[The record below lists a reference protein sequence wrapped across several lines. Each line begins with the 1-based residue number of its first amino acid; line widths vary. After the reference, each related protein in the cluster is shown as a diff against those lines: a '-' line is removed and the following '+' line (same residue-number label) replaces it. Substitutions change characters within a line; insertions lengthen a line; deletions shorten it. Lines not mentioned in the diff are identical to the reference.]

1 MVKMETLF
9 SSVYSG
15 KTVLVT
21 GHTGF
26 KGSWLVLWLQLLG
39 ARVIGYALSPHTEP
53 SLFQLSNAQEGITH
67 IVGDTRDLS
76 KLREVCQTY
85 KPDFVFHLA
94 AQSLVRYSY
103 EHPVETY
110 ETNVMGTIHLFEA
123 IRATPS
129 VRVCINVT
137 SDKCYE
143 NREWEYSYRENDP
156 MGGYDPYSSSKGCA
170 ELITAAYRRSFF
182 KTGDSHGVRL
192 ASVRAGNVIGGG
204 DWARDRLIPDCVRS
218 LTAKSP
224 VIVRNPEAVR
234 PWQYVLEP
242 LSGYLWLGACLWTTP
257 GTFEGSWNFGPHT
270 AGNVSVRQIVNQVV
284 AIWGEGE
291 WKHVCQEQSRAP
303 HEART
308 LTLDITKSSSVLGWE
323 PITSVSQA
331 VTETIGWYLEQ
342 HRQRTLDVKA
352 ATLDRINRFVQAAI
366 SKNAVWTAKAHESL

>member
-9 SSVYSG
+9 SGVYSG

-26 KGSWLVLWLQLLG
+26 KGSWLILWLQLLG
-39 ARVIGYALSPHTEP
+39 ARVIGYALPPHTEP

-67 IVGDTRDLS
+67 IIGDTRDLS
-76 KLREVCQTY
+76 KVREMCQTY

-129 VRVCINVT
+129 VRVCVNVT

-182 KTGDSHGVRL
+182 NIGNSPSVRV

-218 LTAKSP
+218 LAAKSP

-242 LSGYLWLGACLWTTP
+242 LSGYLWLGACLWNTP
-257 GTFEGSWNFGPHT
+257 STFEGSWNFGPHT

-284 AIWGEGE
+284 AMWGEGE
-291 WKHVCQEQSRAP
+291 WKHVCQEQSQEP

-331 VTETIGWYLEQ
+331 MTETIGWYLEQ

-366 SKNAVWTAKAHESL
+366 LNNAVWTAKAHESL

>member
-1 MVKMETLF
+1 MVTMETLF
-9 SSVYSG
+9 SGVYSG

-39 ARVIGYALSPHTEP
+39 ARVIGYALTPHTEP
-53 SLFQLSNAQEGITH
+53 SLFQLSNAQEGMTH
-67 IVGDTRDLS
+67 IVGDTRDVS

-110 ETNVMGTIHLFEA
+110 ETNVMGTIHLLEA

-129 VRVCINVT
+129 VRVCVNVT

-224 VIVRNPEAVR
+224 VIVRNPDAVR

-270 AGNVSVRQIVNQVV
+270 AGNVSVRRIVNQVV

-342 HRQRTLDVKA
+342 YRQRTLDVKA

>member
-9 SSVYSG
+9 SGVYSG

-26 KGSWLVLWLQLLG
+26 KGSWLILWLQLLG
-39 ARVIGYALSPHTEP
+39 ARVIGYALPPHTEP

-67 IVGDTRDLS
+67 IIGDTRDLS
-76 KLREVCQTY
+76 KVREVCQTY

-129 VRVCINVT
+129 VRVCVNVT

-182 KTGDSHGVRL
+182 NIGNSPPVRL

-218 LTAKSP
+218 LAAKSP

-242 LSGYLWLGACLWTTP
+242 LSGYLWLGACLWNTP
-257 GTFEGSWNFGPHT
+257 STFEGSWNFGPHT

-284 AIWGEGE
+284 AMWGEGE
-291 WKHVCQEQSRAP
+291 WKHVCQEQSQEP

-331 VTETIGWYLEQ
+331 MTETIGWYLEQ

>member
-9 SSVYSG
+9 SGVYSG

-26 KGSWLVLWLQLLG
+26 KGSWLILWLQLLG
-39 ARVIGYALSPHTEP
+39 ARVIGYALPPHTEP

-67 IVGDTRDLS
+67 IIGDTRDLS
-76 KLREVCQTY
+76 KVREMCQTY

-129 VRVCINVT
+129 VRVCVNVT

-224 VIVRNPEAVR
+224 VIVRNPDAVR

-242 LSGYLWLGACLWTTP
+242 LSGYLWLGACLWNTP
-257 GTFEGSWNFGPHT
+257 DMFEGSWNFGPHT

-284 AIWGEGE
+284 AMWGEGE
-291 WKHVCQEQSRAP
+291 WKHVCQEQSQEP

-331 VTETIGWYLEQ
+331 MTETIGWYLEQ

>member
-1 MVKMETLF
+1 MVTMETLF
-9 SSVYSG
+9 SGVYSG

-26 KGSWLVLWLQLLG
+26 KGSWLVLWLKLLG
-39 ARVIGYALSPHTEP
+39 ARVIGYALPPHTEP
-53 SLFQLSNAQEGITH
+53 SLFHLTHAQEGITH
-67 IVGDTRDLS
+67 IIGDIRDLS

-85 KPDFVFHLA
+85 QPDFVFHMA

-110 ETNVMGTIHLFEA
+110 ATNVMGTIHLLEA

-182 KTGDSHGVRL
+182 KIAGSHSVRL
-192 ASVRAGNVIGGG
+192 ASVRASNVIGGG

-218 LTAKSP
+218 LAAKDA
-224 VIVRNPEAVR
+224 VIVRNPDAVR

-242 LSGYLWLGACLWTTP
+242 LSGYLWLGASLWNKP
-257 GTFEGSWNFGPHT
+257 GTFEGSWNFGPQP

-284 AIWGEGE
+284 AMWGEGE
-291 WKHVCQEQSRAP
+291 WKHVRQDQALEP

-308 LTLDITKSSSVLGWE
+308 LTLDITKASTVLGWE

-331 VTETIGWYLEQ
+331 ITETIGWYLEH
-342 HRQRTLDVKA
+342 HRNRALDVRV
-352 ATLDRINRFVQAAI
+352 ATLDRINHFVQAAMA
-366 SKNAVWTAKAHESL
+366 KNAIWTAKADGSL

>member
-9 SSVYSG
+9 SGVYSG

-26 KGSWLVLWLQLLG
+26 KGSWLILWLQLLG
-39 ARVIGYALSPHTEP
+39 ARVIGYALPPHTEP

-67 IVGDTRDLS
+67 IIGDTRDLS
-76 KLREVCQTY
+76 KVREMCQTY

-129 VRVCINVT
+129 VRVCVNVT

-182 KTGDSHGVRL
+182 NIGNSPPVRL

-218 LTAKSP
+218 LAAKSP

-242 LSGYLWLGACLWTTP
+242 LSGYLWLGACLWNTP
-257 GTFEGSWNFGPHT
+257 STFEGSWNFGPHT

-284 AIWGEGE
+284 AMWGEGE
-291 WKHVCQEQSRAP
+291 WKHVCQEQSQEP

-331 VTETIGWYLEQ
+331 MTETIGWYLEQ

>member
-9 SSVYSG
+9 SGVYSG

-26 KGSWLVLWLQLLG
+26 KGSWLILWLQLLG
-39 ARVIGYALSPHTEP
+39 ARVIGYALPPHTEP

-67 IVGDTRDLS
+67 IIGDTRDLS
-76 KLREVCQTY
+76 KVREVCQTY

-129 VRVCINVT
+129 VRVCVNVT

-182 KTGDSHGVRL
+182 NIGNSPPVRL

-218 LTAKSP
+218 LAAKSP

-242 LSGYLWLGACLWTTP
+242 LSGYLWLGACLWNTP
-257 GTFEGSWNFGPHT
+257 STFEGSWNFGPHT

-284 AIWGEGE
+284 AMWGEGE
-291 WKHVCQEQSRAP
+291 WKHVCQEQSQEP

-331 VTETIGWYLEQ
+331 MTETIGWYLEQ
-342 HRQRTLDVKA
+342 HRQRTLDVRA

-366 SKNAVWTAKAHESL
+366 SKNAMWTAKAHKSL

>member
-9 SSVYSG
+9 SGVYSG

-26 KGSWLVLWLQLLG
+26 KGSWLILWLQLLG

-67 IVGDTRDLS
+67 IIGDTRDLS
-76 KLREVCQTY
+76 KVREMCQTY

-129 VRVCINVT
+129 VRVCVNVT

-182 KTGDSHGVRL
+182 NIGNSPPVRL

-218 LTAKSP
+218 LAAKSP

-242 LSGYLWLGACLWTTP
+242 LSGYLWLGACLWNTP
-257 GTFEGSWNFGPHT
+257 STFEGSWNFGPHT

-284 AIWGEGE
+284 AMWGEGE
-291 WKHVCQEQSRAP
+291 WKHVCQEQSQEP

-331 VTETIGWYLEQ
+331 MTETIGWYLEQ

>member
-9 SSVYSG
+9 SGVYSG

-26 KGSWLVLWLQLLG
+26 KGSWLILWLQLLG
-39 ARVIGYALSPHTEP
+39 ARVIGYALPPHTEP

-67 IVGDTRDLS
+67 IIGDTRDLS
-76 KLREVCQTY
+76 KVREVCQTY

-129 VRVCINVT
+129 VRVCVNVT

-182 KTGDSHGVRL
+182 NIGNSPPVRL

-218 LTAKSP
+218 LAAKSP

-242 LSGYLWLGACLWTTP
+242 LSGYLWLGACLWNTP
-257 GTFEGSWNFGPHT
+257 STFEGSWNFGPHT

-284 AIWGEGE
+284 AMWGEGE
-291 WKHVCQEQSRAP
+291 WKHVCQEQSQEP

-331 VTETIGWYLEQ
+331 MTETIGWYLEQ
-342 HRQRTLDVKA
+342 HRHRTLDVKA
-352 ATLDRINRFVQAAI
+352 ATIDRINRFVQAAI
-366 SKNAVWTAKAHESL
+366 SKNAMWTAKAHKSL

>member
-9 SSVYSG
+9 SGVYSG

-26 KGSWLVLWLQLLG
+26 KGSWLILWLQLLG

-67 IVGDTRDLS
+67 IIGDTRDLS
-76 KLREVCQTY
+76 KVREMCQTY

-129 VRVCINVT
+129 VRVCVNVT

-182 KTGDSHGVRL
+182 NIGNSPPVRL

-218 LTAKSP
+218 LAAKSP

-242 LSGYLWLGACLWTTP
+242 LSGYLWLGACLWNTP
-257 GTFEGSWNFGPHT
+257 STFEGSWNFGPHT

-284 AIWGEGE
+284 AMWGEGE
-291 WKHVCQEQSRAP
+291 WKHVCQEQSQEP

-331 VTETIGWYLEQ
+331 TTETIGWYLEQ
-342 HRQRTLDVKA
+342 HRHRTLDVKA

-366 SKNAVWTAKAHESL
+366 SKNAMWTAKAHKSL

>member
-9 SSVYSG
+9 SGIYSG

-26 KGSWLVLWLQLLG
+26 KGSWLILWLQLLG
-39 ARVIGYALSPHTEP
+39 ARVIGYALPPHTEP

-67 IVGDTRDLS
+67 IIGDTRDLS
-76 KLREVCQTY
+76 KVREMCQTY

-129 VRVCINVT
+129 VRVCVNVT

-182 KTGDSHGVRL
+182 NIGNSPPVRL

-218 LTAKSP
+218 LAAKSP

-242 LSGYLWLGACLWTTP
+242 LSGYLWLGACLWNTP
-257 GTFEGSWNFGPHT
+257 STFEGSWNFGPHT

-284 AIWGEGE
+284 AMWGEGE
-291 WKHVCQEQSRAP
+291 WKHVCQEQSQEP

-331 VTETIGWYLEQ
+331 MTETIGWYLEQ

>member
-9 SSVYSG
+9 SGVYSG

-26 KGSWLVLWLQLLG
+26 KGSWLILWLQLLG
-39 ARVIGYALSPHTEP
+39 ARVIGYALPPHTEP

-67 IVGDTRDLS
+67 IIGDTRDLS
-76 KLREVCQTY
+76 KVREVCQTY

-129 VRVCINVT
+129 VRVCVNVT

-182 KTGDSHGVRL
+182 NIGNSPSVRV

-218 LTAKSP
+218 LAAKSP

-242 LSGYLWLGACLWTTP
+242 LSGYLWLGACLWNTP
-257 GTFEGSWNFGPHT
+257 STFEGSWNFGPHT

-284 AIWGEGE
+284 AMWGEGE
-291 WKHVCQEQSRAP
+291 WKHVCQEQSQEP

-331 VTETIGWYLEQ
+331 MTETIGWYLEQ
-342 HRQRTLDVKA
+342 HRHCTLDVKA

-366 SKNAVWTAKAHESL
+366 SKNAMWTAKAHKSL

>member
-9 SSVYSG
+9 SGVYSG

-26 KGSWLVLWLQLLG
+26 KGSWLILWLQLLG
-39 ARVIGYALSPHTEP
+39 ARVIGYALPPHTEP

-67 IVGDTRDLS
+67 IIGDTRDLS
-76 KLREVCQTY
+76 KVREVCQTY

-129 VRVCINVT
+129 VRVCVNVT

-182 KTGDSHGVRL
+182 NIGNSPPVRL

-218 LTAKSP
+218 LAAKSP

-242 LSGYLWLGACLWTTP
+242 LSGYLWLGACLWNTP

-284 AIWGEGE
+284 AMWGEGE
-291 WKHVCQEQSRAP
+291 WKHVCQEQSQEP

-331 VTETIGWYLEQ
+331 MTETIGWYLEQ
-342 HRQRTLDVKA
+342 HRLRTLDVKA
-352 ATLDRINRFVQAAI
+352 ATLDRINQFVQAAI

>member
-9 SSVYSG
+9 SGVYSG

-26 KGSWLVLWLQLLG
+26 KGSWLILWLQLLG

-67 IVGDTRDLS
+67 IIGDTRDLS
-76 KLREVCQTY
+76 KVREVCQTY

-129 VRVCINVT
+129 VRVCVNVT

-182 KTGDSHGVRL
+182 NIGNSPPVRL

-218 LTAKSP
+218 LAAKSP

-242 LSGYLWLGACLWTTP
+242 LSGYLWLGACLWNTP
-257 GTFEGSWNFGPHT
+257 STFEGSWNFGPHT

-284 AIWGEGE
+284 AMWGEGE
-291 WKHVCQEQSRAP
+291 WKHVCQEQSQEP

-331 VTETIGWYLEQ
+331 MTETIGWYLEQ

>member
-1 MVKMETLF
+1 MVTMETLF
-9 SSVYSG
+9 SGVYSG

-39 ARVIGYALSPHTEP
+39 ARVIGYALPPHTEP
-53 SLFQLSNAQEGITH
+53 SLFHLTNAQEGMTH
-67 IVGDTRDLS
+67 IIGDIGDLS
-76 KLREVCQTY
+76 TLREVCQTY
-85 KPDFVFHLA
+85 QPDFVFHMA

-110 ETNVMGTIHLFEA
+110 ATNVMGTIHLLEA

-182 KTGDSHGVRL
+182 KIADSHSVRL

-204 DWARDRLIPDCVRS
+204 DWARDRLIPDSVRS
-218 LTAKSP
+218 LAAKDA
-224 VIVRNPEAVR
+224 VIVRNPDAVR

-242 LSGYLWLGACLWTTP
+242 LSGYLWLGASLWNKP
-257 GTFEGSWNFGPHT
+257 GTFEGSWNFGPHP

-284 AIWGEGE
+284 AMWGEGE
-291 WKHVCQEQSRAP
+291 WKHVRQDQALEP

-308 LTLDITKSSSVLGWE
+308 LTLDITKVGTLLGWE

-331 VTETIGWYLEQ
+331 ITETIGWYLEH
-342 HRQRTLDVKA
+342 HRNRALDVKV
-352 ATLDRINRFVQAAI
+352 ATLDRINHFVQAAMA
-366 SKNAVWTAKAHESL
+366 KNAVWTDKADGSL

>member
-1 MVKMETLF
+1 MVTMETLF
-9 SSVYSG
+9 SGVYSG

-26 KGSWLVLWLQLLG
+26 KGSWLILWLQLLG

-53 SLFQLSNAQEGITH
+53 SLFQLCNAQEGITH
-67 IVGDTRDLS
+67 IIGDIRDSS
-76 KLREVCQTY
+76 KVREVCQTY

-129 VRVCINVT
+129 VRVCVNVT

-143 NREWEYSYRENDP
+143 NPEWEYSYRENDP

-182 KTGDSHGVRL
+182 NIGDSASVRL

-204 DWARDRLIPDCVRS
+204 DWARDRLIPDCVRA

-224 VIVRNPEAVR
+224 VIVRNPDAVR

-242 LSGYLWLGACLWTTP
+242 LSGYLWLGACLWNTP
-257 GTFEGSWNFGPHT
+257 DMFEGSWNFGPHT
-270 AGNVSVRQIVNQVV
+270 AGNVSVRQIVNQIVSL
-284 AIWGEGE
+284 WGEGE
-291 WKHVCQEQSRAP
+291 WKHICQEQSREP

-308 LTLDITKSSSVLGWE
+308 LTLDITKSSRMLGWE

-331 VTETIGWYLEQ
+331 MTETIGWYLEQ

-352 ATLDRINRFVQAAI
+352 ATFDRINRFVQAAI

>member
-1 MVKMETLF
+1 MVTMETLF
-9 SSVYSG
+9 SGVYSG

-26 KGSWLVLWLQLLG
+26 KGSWLILWLQLLG

-53 SLFQLSNAQEGITH
+53 SLFQLCKAQEDITH
-67 IVGDTRDLS
+67 IVGDIRDSS
-76 KLREVCQTY
+76 KVREVCQTY

-182 KTGDSHGVRL
+182 KIGDSHGVRL

-224 VIVRNPEAVR
+224 VIVRNPDAVR

-242 LSGYLWLGACLWTTP
+242 LSGYLWLGACLWNTA

-270 AGNVSVRQIVNQVV
+270 AGNVSVRQLVNQAV
-284 AIWGEGE
+284 AMWGEGE
-291 WKHVCQEQSRAP
+291 WKHVYQEQSQQP

-308 LTLDITKSSSVLGWE
+308 LTLDITKSSRMLGWE

-331 VTETIGWYLEQ
+331 MTETIGWYLEQ

-352 ATLDRINRFVQAAI
+352 ATLDRINRFVQTAI
-366 SKNAVWTAKAHESL
+366 SNNAVWTAKAHESL

>member
-9 SSVYSG
+9 SGVYSG

-26 KGSWLVLWLQLLG
+26 KGSWLILWLQLLG

-53 SLFQLSNAQEGITH
+53 SLFQLSTAQEGITH
-67 IVGDTRDLS
+67 IVGDIRDSS
-76 KLREVCQTY
+76 KVREVCQTY

-103 EHPVETY
+103 EHPIETY

-331 VTETIGWYLEQ
+331 MTETIGWYLEQ

>member
-1 MVKMETLF
+1 MVTMETLF
-9 SSVYSG
+9 SGIYSG

-39 ARVIGYALSPHTEP
+39 ARVIGYALPPHTQP
-53 SLFQLSNAQEGITH
+53 SLFHLTDAQEGITH
-67 IVGDTRDLS
+67 IIGDVRDLS

-85 KPDFVFHLA
+85 QPDFVFHLA

-110 ETNVMGTIHLFEA
+110 ATNMMGTIHLLEA

-129 VRVCINVT
+129 VRVCVNVT

-182 KTGDSHGVRL
+182 KIVDSHSVRL

-218 LTAKSP
+218 LAAKEA
-224 VIVRNPEAVR
+224 IIIRNPDAVR

-242 LSGYLWLGACLWTTP
+242 LSGYLWLGAFLWNKP

-284 AIWGEGE
+284 AMWGEGK
-291 WKHVCQEQSRAP
+291 WKHVSQDQSLEP

-308 LTLDITKSSSVLGWE
+308 LTLDITKASTLLGWE

-331 VTETIGWYLEQ
+331 ITETIGWYLDQ
-342 HRQRTLDVKA
+342 HRNRALDVKA
-352 ATLDRINRFVQAAI
+352 ATLDRINHFVQAAMA
-366 SKNAVWTAKAHESL
+366 KNAVWTAKAHGFL

>member
-9 SSVYSG
+9 SGVYSG

-26 KGSWLVLWLQLLG
+26 KGSWLILWLQLLG

-67 IVGDTRDLS
+67 IIGDTRDLS
-76 KLREVCQTY
+76 KVREVCQTY

-129 VRVCINVT
+129 VRVCVNVT

-182 KTGDSHGVRL
+182 NIGNSPSVRV

-218 LTAKSP
+218 LAAKSP

-242 LSGYLWLGACLWTTP
+242 LSGYLWLGACLWNTP
-257 GTFEGSWNFGPHT
+257 STFEGSWNFGPHT

-284 AIWGEGE
+284 AMWGEGE
-291 WKHVCQEQSRAP
+291 WKHVCQEQSQEP

-331 VTETIGWYLEQ
+331 MTETIGWYLEQ

>member
-1 MVKMETLF
+1 MVTMETLF
-9 SSVYSG
+9 SGVYSG

-39 ARVIGYALSPHTEP
+39 ARVIGYALPPHTEP
-53 SLFQLSNAQEGITH
+53 SLFHLTNAQEGMTH
-67 IVGDTRDLS
+67 IVGDIGDLS
-76 KLREVCQTY
+76 TLREVCQTY
-85 KPDFVFHLA
+85 QPDFVFHMA

-110 ETNVMGTIHLFEA
+110 ATNVMGTIHLLEA

-182 KTGDSHGVRL
+182 KIADSHSVRL

-218 LTAKSP
+218 LAAKDA
-224 VIVRNPEAVR
+224 VIVRNPDAVR

-242 LSGYLWLGACLWTTP
+242 LSGYLWLGASLWNKP
-257 GTFEGSWNFGPHT
+257 GTFEGSWNFGPHP
-270 AGNVSVRQIVNQVV
+270 AGNVSVRRIVNQVV
-284 AIWGEGE
+284 AMWGEGE
-291 WKHVCQEQSRAP
+291 WKHVRQDQALEP

-308 LTLDITKSSSVLGWE
+308 LTLDITKASTLLGWE

-331 VTETIGWYLEQ
+331 ITETIGWYLEH
-342 HRQRTLDVKA
+342 HRNRALDVKV
-352 ATLDRINRFVQAAI
+352 ATLDRINHFVQAAMA
-366 SKNAVWTAKAHESL
+366 KNAVWTAKADGSL

>member
-9 SSVYSG
+9 SGVYSG

-26 KGSWLVLWLQLLG
+26 KGSWLILWLQLLG
-39 ARVIGYALSPHTEP
+39 ARVIGYALPPHTEP

-67 IVGDTRDLS
+67 IIGDTRDLS
-76 KLREVCQTY
+76 KVREVCQTY

-129 VRVCINVT
+129 VRVCVNVT

-182 KTGDSHGVRL
+182 NIGNSPSVRV

-218 LTAKSP
+218 LAAKSP

-242 LSGYLWLGACLWTTP
+242 LSGYLWLGACLWNTP
-257 GTFEGSWNFGPHT
+257 STFEGSWNFGPHT

-284 AIWGEGE
+284 AMWGEGE
-291 WKHVCQEQSRAP
+291 WKHVCQEQSQEP

-331 VTETIGWYLEQ
+331 MTETIGWYLEQ

-366 SKNAVWTAKAHESL
+366 SKNAMWTAKAHKSL

>member
-9 SSVYSG
+9 SGVYSG

-26 KGSWLVLWLQLLG
+26 KGSWLILWLQLLG
-39 ARVIGYALSPHTEP
+39 ARVIGYALPPHTEP

-67 IVGDTRDLS
+67 IIGDTRDLS
-76 KLREVCQTY
+76 KVREVCQTY

-129 VRVCINVT
+129 VRVCVNVT

-182 KTGDSHGVRL
+182 NIGNSPSVRV

-218 LTAKSP
+218 LAAKSP
-224 VIVRNPEAVR
+224 VIVRNPDAVR

-242 LSGYLWLGACLWTTP
+242 LSGYLWLGACLWNTP
-257 GTFEGSWNFGPHT
+257 STFEGSWNFGPHT

-284 AIWGEGE
+284 AMWGEGE
-291 WKHVCQEQSRAP
+291 WKHVCQEQSQEP

-331 VTETIGWYLEQ
+331 MTETIGWYLEQ

-352 ATLDRINRFVQAAI
+352 ATLDRIYRFVQAAV
-366 SKNAVWTAKAHESL
+366 SNNAVWTAKAHESL

>member
-9 SSVYSG
+9 SGVYSG

-39 ARVIGYALSPHTEP
+39 ARVIGYALPPHTEP

-67 IVGDTRDLS
+67 IVGDIRDLS
-76 KLREVCQTY
+76 KVREVCQTY

-110 ETNVMGTIHLFEA
+110 ETNVMGTVHLLEA

-129 VRVCINVT
+129 VRVCVNVT

-218 LTAKSP
+218 LAAKSP
-224 VIVRNPEAVR
+224 VIVRNPDAVR

-291 WKHVCQEQSRAP
+291 WKHICQEQSEAP

-308 LTLDITKSSSVLGWE
+308 LTLDITKSSSVLRWE

-331 VTETIGWYLEQ
+331 MTETIGWYLEQ

-366 SKNAVWTAKAHESL
+366 SKNAVWTAKAHEFL

>member
-9 SSVYSG
+9 SGVYSG

-26 KGSWLVLWLQLLG
+26 KGSWLILWLQLLG
-39 ARVIGYALSPHTEP
+39 ARVIGYALPPHTEP

-67 IVGDTRDLS
+67 IIGDTRDLS
-76 KLREVCQTY
+76 KVREMCQTY

-129 VRVCINVT
+129 VRVCVNVT

-182 KTGDSHGVRL
+182 NIGNSPPVRL

-218 LTAKSP
+218 LAAKSP

-242 LSGYLWLGACLWTTP
+242 LSGYLWLGACLWNTP
-257 GTFEGSWNFGPHT
+257 STFEGSWNFGPHT

-284 AIWGEGE
+284 AMWGEGE
-291 WKHVCQEQSRAP
+291 WKHVCQEQSQEP

-331 VTETIGWYLEQ
+331 MTETIGWYLEQ

-366 SKNAVWTAKAHESL
+366 SKNAMWTAKAHKSL

>member
-1 MVKMETLF
+1 MVTMETLF
-9 SSVYSG
+9 SGVYSG

-110 ETNVMGTIHLFEA
+110 ETNVMGTIHLLEA

-129 VRVCINVT
+129 VRVCVNVT

-242 LSGYLWLGACLWTTP
+242 LSGYLWLVPACGL
-257 GTFEGSWNFGPHT
+257 
-270 AGNVSVRQIVNQVV
+270 
-284 AIWGEGE
+284 
-291 WKHVCQEQSRAP
+291 
-303 HEART
+303 
-308 LTLDITKSSSVLGWE
+308 
-323 PITSVSQA
+323 
-331 VTETIGWYLEQ
+331 
-342 HRQRTLDVKA
+342 HRYV
-352 ATLDRINRFVQAAI
+352 
-366 SKNAVWTAKAHESL
+366 

>member
-1 MVKMETLF
+1 MVGMEQLF
-9 SSVYSG
+9 SGIYAG

-39 ARVIGYALSPHTEP
+39 ARVIGYALAPHTTP
-53 SLFQLSNAQEGITH
+53 SLFHLADIQEGITH
-67 IVGDTRDLS
+67 ITGDIRDLT
-76 KLREVCQTY
+76 KVREVCQTY
-85 KPDFVFHLA
+85 RPDIVFHLA

-103 EHPVETY
+103 EHPIETY

-129 VRVCINVT
+129 VRVCVNVT

-143 NREWEYSYRENDP
+143 NREWEYAYRENDP

-182 KTGDSHGVRL
+182 KTGESSSVRL

-218 LTAKSP
+218 LAAKSP

-242 LSGYLWLGACLWTTP
+242 LSGYLWLGACLWKKSD
-257 GTFEGSWNFGPHT
+257 TFEGSWNFGPHT

-284 AIWGEGE
+284 AMWGEGE
-291 WKHVCQEQSRAP
+291 WRHLDQDRSLEP

-308 LTLDITKSSSVLGWE
+308 LTLDITKSSRLLGWE
-323 PITSVSQA
+323 PIMSVSQA
-331 VTETIGWYLEQ
+331 ITETIGWYLEQ
-342 HRQRTLDVKA
+342 HRNRALDVKA
-352 ATLDRINRFVQAAI
+352 GTLDRINGFVQAALD
-366 SKNAVWTAKAHESL
+366 KNAVWTAKVPESL

>member
-1 MVKMETLF
+1 MVTMETLF
-9 SSVYSG
+9 SGVYSG

-39 ARVIGYALSPHTEP
+39 ARVIGYALPPHTEP
-53 SLFQLSNAQEGITH
+53 SLFQLCNAQEGITH
-67 IVGDTRDLS
+67 IIGDIRDSS
-76 KLREVCQTY
+76 KVREVCRAY

-129 VRVCINVT
+129 VRVCVNVT

-156 MGGYDPYSSSKGCA
+156 MGGYDPYSSSKGCT

-218 LTAKSP
+218 LT
-224 VIVRNPEAVR
+224 
-234 PWQYVLEP
+234 
-242 LSGYLWLGACLWTTP
+242 
-257 GTFEGSWNFGPHT
+257 
-270 AGNVSVRQIVNQVV
+270 
-284 AIWGEGE
+284 
-291 WKHVCQEQSRAP
+291 
-303 HEART
+303 
-308 LTLDITKSSSVLGWE
+308 
-323 PITSVSQA
+323 
-331 VTETIGWYLEQ
+331 
-342 HRQRTLDVKA
+342 
-352 ATLDRINRFVQAAI
+352 
-366 SKNAVWTAKAHESL
+366 

>member
-1 MVKMETLF
+1 
-9 SSVYSG
+9 
-15 KTVLVT
+15 
-21 GHTGF
+21 
-26 KGSWLVLWLQLLG
+26 
-39 ARVIGYALSPHTEP
+39 VIGYALPPHTEP

-67 IVGDTRDLS
+67 IIGDTRDLS
-76 KLREVCQTY
+76 KVREVCQTY

-129 VRVCINVT
+129 VRVCVNVT

-182 KTGDSHGVRL
+182 NIGNSPSVRV

-218 LTAKSP
+218 LAAKSP

-242 LSGYLWLGACLWTTP
+242 LSGYLWLGACLWNTP
-257 GTFEGSWNFGPHT
+257 STFEGSWNFGPHT

-284 AIWGEGE
+284 AMWGEGE
-291 WKHVCQEQSRAP
+291 WKHVCQEQSQEP

-331 VTETIGWYLEQ
+331 MTETIGWYLEQ

>member
-9 SSVYSG
+9 SGVYSG

-26 KGSWLVLWLQLLG
+26 KGSWLILWLQLLG
-39 ARVIGYALSPHTEP
+39 ARVIGYALPPHTEP

-67 IVGDTRDLS
+67 IIGDTRDLS
-76 KLREVCQTY
+76 KVREVCQTY

-129 VRVCINVT
+129 VRVCVNVT

-182 KTGDSHGVRL
+182 NIGNSPSVRV

-218 LTAKSP
+218 LAAKSP

-242 LSGYLWLGACLWTTP
+242 LSGYLWLGACLWNTP
-257 GTFEGSWNFGPHT
+257 STFEGSWNFGPHT

-284 AIWGEGE
+284 AMWGEGE
-291 WKHVCQEQSRAP
+291 WKHVCQEQSQEP

-331 VTETIGWYLEQ
+331 MTETIGWYLEQ

>member
-9 SSVYSG
+9 SGVYSG

-26 KGSWLVLWLQLLG
+26 KGSWLILWLQLLG
-39 ARVIGYALSPHTEP
+39 ARVIGYALPPHTEP

-67 IVGDTRDLS
+67 IIGDTRDLS
-76 KLREVCQTY
+76 KVREMCQTY

-129 VRVCINVT
+129 VRVCVNVT

-182 KTGDSHGVRL
+182 NIGNSPSVRV

-218 LTAKSP
+218 LAAKSP
-224 VIVRNPEAVR
+224 VIVRNPDAVR

-242 LSGYLWLGACLWTTP
+242 LSGYLWLGACLWNTP
-257 GTFEGSWNFGPHT
+257 STFEGSWNFGPHT

-284 AIWGEGE
+284 AMWGEGE
-291 WKHVCQEQSRAP
+291 WKHVCQEQSQEP

-331 VTETIGWYLEQ
+331 MTETIGWYLEQ

-352 ATLDRINRFVQAAI
+352 ATFDRINRFVQAAI
-366 SKNAVWTAKAHESL
+366 SKNAMWTAKAHKSL